1 MRRLIGREW
10 LLRSIHLQTLK
21 LDHAHPGLTEARAHA
36 HAEAA
41 CVCVAR
47 HHRSPVEYT
56 VWNQASRS
64 SLLLEWDAPD
74 ERQLAAWA
82 NTNEATEAGA
92 VGLVL
97 AALEACAGLVAVRRA
112 ETRTGADY
120 YVGPPGSGRE
130 DLEQCFR
137 LEISG
142 VDHGPASLV
151 HGRVFE
157 KVQQTLRGES
167 NLPALVGVVGF
178 KVSLV
183 VLEPVEVE

>member
-1 MRRLIGREW
+1 MRTIR
-10 LLRSIHLQTLK
+10 LQTLE
-21 LDHAHPGLTEARAHA
+21 LDRTHPGVTEGRARAHA
-36 HAEAA
+36 EAV

-47 HHRSPVEYT
+47 HHHSPTAYT
-56 VWNQASRS
+56 VWNQGERTP
-64 SLLLEWDAPD
+64 LLLEWEVPD
-74 ERQLAAWA
+74 ERLLAAWA
-82 NTNEATEAGA
+82 NTGEATESGA

-120 YVGPPGSGRE
+120 YIGPPGSGRE
-130 DLEQCFR
+130 DLEQCLR

-151 HGRVFE
+151 HRRLFE
-157 KVQQTLRGES
+157 KVQQTMRGES

-183 VLEPVEVE
+183 VLEPVEAE

>member
-1 MRRLIGREW
+1 LHT
-10 LLRSIHLQTLK
+10 IHLQTLR
-21 LDHAHPGLTEARAHA
+21 LDGAHPGVSEARARAHA
-36 HAEAA
+36 EAV

-47 HHRSPVEYT
+47 HHQSPTEYT
-56 VWNQASRS
+56 VWNQEEQTPLA
-64 SLLLEWDAPD
+64 LEWDVPD
-74 ERQLAAWA
+74 ERLLAAWA

-97 AALEACAGLVAVRRA
+97 AALETCAGLVAVRRA
-112 ETRTGADY
+112 ETGTGADY

-130 DLEQCFR
+130 DLERCLR

-142 VDHGPASLV
+142 VDHGSASLV

-157 KVQQTLRGES
+157 KVQQTLQGKS

-183 VLEPVEVE
+183 VLEPVEIE

>member
-1 MRRLIGREW
+1 
-10 LLRSIHLQTLK
+10 LRTIRLQTLE
-21 LDHAHPGLTEARAHA
+21 LDQTHPGVTEGRARAHA
-36 HAEAA
+36 EAV

-47 HHRSPVEYT
+47 HHQSPTAYT
-56 VWNQASRS
+56 VWNQREQTP
-64 SLLLEWDAPD
+64 LLLEWNAPS
-74 ERQLAAWA
+74 EQLLAAWA
-82 NTNEATEAGA
+82 NTNEATESGA

-97 AALEACAGLVAVRRA
+97 AALETCAGLVAVRRA

-130 DLEQCFR
+130 DLEQCLR

-151 HGRVFE
+151 HRRLFE
-157 KVQQTLRGES
+157 KVRQTIRGES

-183 VLEPVEVE
+183 LLEPVEAE

>member
-1 MRRLIGREW
+1 MTTIR
-10 LLRSIHLQTLK
+10 LQTLK
-21 LDHAHPGLTEARAHA
+21 LDQAHPGVTEGRARA

-47 HHRSPVEYT
+47 HHRSPTEYT
-56 VWNQASRS
+56 VWNQEEQTPV
-64 SLLLEWDAPD
+64 LLEWDVPD
-74 ERQLAAWA
+74 ERLLAAWA
-82 NTNEATEAGA
+82 NTNEATESGA

-97 AALEACAGLVAVRRA
+97 AALETCAGLVAVRRA

-130 DLEQCFR
+130 DLEQCLR

-142 VDHGPASLV
+142 VDHGSASLV

-157 KVQQTLRGES
+157 KVRQTMRGES

-183 VLEPVEVE
+183 VLEPVETE